1 MSSRKI
7 RSALKKKGITAEVWY
22 EWLSDCYGGGGS
34 YFIEIDE
41 DEQDKLY
48 DIDPNCNA
56 DTVGDFFDNLELAL
70 EFVDQLPSL
79 KEQKN
84 ANS

>member
-22 EWLSDCYGGGGS
+22 EWMSDCYGGGGA

-41 DEQDKLY
+41 DDQDKLY
-48 DIDPNCNA
+48 DIDPDCDA
-56 DTVGDFFDNLELAL
+56 DTAGDFFDSLEIAL
-70 EFVDQLPSL
+70 DFVDQLPSL
-79 KEQKN
+79 KEKKC
-84 ANS
+84 